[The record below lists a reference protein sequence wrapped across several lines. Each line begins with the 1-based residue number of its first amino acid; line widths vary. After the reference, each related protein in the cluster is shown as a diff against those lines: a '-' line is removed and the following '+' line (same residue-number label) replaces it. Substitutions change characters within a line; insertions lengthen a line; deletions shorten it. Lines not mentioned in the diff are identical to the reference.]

1 MAILLWIASLV
12 LAILSVPL
20 VKIGKSYY
28 QARKIGF
35 PVVISPI
42 DQSSRLLRLL
52 GSRVTSLLTWLP
64 FRLGDF
70 IGFGHFFPGR
80 YMEHARLGS
89 IYSIVS
95 PGRIT
100 LVVADPS
107 LADDILARRKDFI
120 KSKSMFKP
128 LAIFGPNVDTLNGEA
143 WQRHRRLT
151 TPPFNE
157 RNSALVW
164 DESILQANG
173 MLRSWISAG
182 QDGVSKTTSDVM
194 TLALHV
200 LTAAGFGKSYEFDG
214 GVTKL
219 AGNHTMSYKESLRTI
234 LSNIFVSYVV
244 KSKTGLSYLPQ
255 IKVLEVGN
263 ALTEFKQYM
272 EEMVE
277 EEKTRIGC
285 DSSKDSLISA
295 LVRAS
300 ESEKLGEGRSGLTD
314 EEMYGN
320 LFIYNLA
327 GHDTTANTIGYA
339 VYLMASDPKWHAWIR
354 EELDVVFGKDT
365 VSENDYERAFP
376 QLTRCLALMYET
388 LRLYG
393 PVVII
398 PKLVTSNITIDLRG
412 KVHQVPPRT
421 AVFVNVTALCTSPEY
436 WGPDSLTW
444 RPDRWIAAE
453 AQREE
458 IKQPP
463 TGVFLPWASG
473 PRVCPGK
480 KFAQVE
486 FVAVIARLFRNHRV
500 SPEMKEGESEEDVK
514 KRILQ
519 TVEDSKLVMT
529 LRMNHPERVKLI
541 WEAL

>member
-1 MAILLWIASLV
+1 MPMILCIASLI
-12 LAILSVPL
+12 LAILAIPL
-20 VKIGKSYY
+20 VKISKSYY
-28 QARKIGF
+28 QARRIGF

-70 IGFGHFFPGR
+70 VGFGHFFPGR
-80 YMEHARLGS
+80 YREHARLGP
-89 IYSIVS
+89 IYSINETKS
-95 PGRIT
+95 KDIR
-100 LVVADPS
+100 LVVADPN

-164 DESILQANG
+164 NESVLQANG

-182 QDGVSKTTSDVM
+182 RDGVSKTTSDVM

-219 AGNHTMSYKESLRTI
+219 TGNHTMSYKESLRTI
-234 LSNIFVSYVV
+234 LSNIFVSYMV
-244 KSKTGLSYLPQ
+244 KSKNGLSYIPQ
-255 IKVLEVGN
+255 IKVLEVES
-263 ALTEFKQYM
+263 ALSEFKQYM
-272 EEMVE
+272 KEMFE
-277 EEKTRIGC
+277 EEKTRVGS

-339 VYLMASDPKWHAWIR
+339 VYLMASEPKWHAWIR
-354 EELDVVFGKDT
+354 EELDFVFGKEIFT
-365 VSENDYERAFP
+365 SIGRA
-376 QLTRCLALMYET
+376 QAEMWQYET

-398 PKLVTSNITIDLRG
+398 PKLVTTNTTIDHHG
-412 KVHQVPPRT
+412 IVHQIPPRT
-421 AVFVNVTALCTSPEY
+421 AVFVNITALCTCPEY
-436 WGPDSLTW
+436 WGPDPLTW
-444 RPDRWIAAE
+444 RPDRWITTE
-453 AQREE
+453 SHREE

-500 SPEMKEGESEEDVK
+500 TPEMIEGESEEDVK

-541 WEAL
+541 WEEK